1 MALGEDICYSWICK
15 GEVIYVDKGNGL
27 DMWDRICFT
36 TALARLKLYAE
47 LEKLEKQNPGISVT
61 VIGIDKP
68 ERSNASST
76 EGRVGSL
83 QALQKLDRTTCWIH
97 STTMAS
103 KN

>member
-1 MALGEDICYSWICK
+1 MDDSH
-15 GEVIYVDKGNGL
+15 D
-27 DMWDRICFT
+27 
-36 TALARLKLYAE
+36 

-68 ERSNASST
+68 ERSIASST

-103 KN
+103 KNYSLPTP